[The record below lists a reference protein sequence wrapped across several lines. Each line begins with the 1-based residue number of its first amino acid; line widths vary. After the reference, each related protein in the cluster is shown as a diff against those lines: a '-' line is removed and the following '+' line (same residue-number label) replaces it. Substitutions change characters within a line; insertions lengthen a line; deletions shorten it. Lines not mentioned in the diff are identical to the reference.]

1 MKNSIIL
8 IGILSAFLLA
18 INMSSCNEDRGPK
31 APADSRLLLD
41 STSQYRGQN
50 YKVYNLEGCEYV
62 VVGYGKERWGSHKG
76 NCKNHIHKEDLR
88 LDVEDAKPK
97 EKHFD
102 CIIEEVIG
110 GRSHP
115 PYAYIT
121 ECGILLYADRL
132 YRAGDTLR
140 DYQSPKHK

>member
-18 INMSSCNEDRGPK
+18 INISSCNEDRGPK

-41 STSQYRGQN
+41 STSQYCDQN

-76 NCKNHIHKEDLR
+76 NCKNRIHKEDPR
-88 LDVEDAKPK
+88 LDIEDTEAK

-110 GRSHP
+110 GRSRP

-132 YRAGDTLR
+132 YRVGDTLR